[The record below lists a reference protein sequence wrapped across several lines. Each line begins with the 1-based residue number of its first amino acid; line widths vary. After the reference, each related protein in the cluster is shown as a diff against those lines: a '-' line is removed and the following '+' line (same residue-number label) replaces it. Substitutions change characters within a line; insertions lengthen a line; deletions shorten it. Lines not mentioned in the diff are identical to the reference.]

1 MPTLLRW
8 NGYRFFFYSADGWEP
23 PHIHVTKQGKEA
35 KLWLNTI
42 TVAVNIGFSA
52 QDLNEIIRK
61 TRAEQSIFL
70 EAWNDYFTD
79 RN

>member
-23 PHIHVTKQGKEA
+23 PHIHVTKQGKET

-42 TVAVNIGFSA
+42 AVAVNIGFSA

-70 EAWNDYFTD
+70 EAWNDYFAN